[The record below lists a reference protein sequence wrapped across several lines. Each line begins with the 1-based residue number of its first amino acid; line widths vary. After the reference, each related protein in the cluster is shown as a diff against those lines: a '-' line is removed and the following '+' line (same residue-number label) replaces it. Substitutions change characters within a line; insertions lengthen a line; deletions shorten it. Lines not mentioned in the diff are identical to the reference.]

1 MFLVL
6 SLAPGFLMWFTAE
19 LIMDRNSGSSKV
31 FSVGMTGKQGASGD
45 EETLVLLLTLMRGLL
60 LGGSNI

>member
-1 MFLVL
+1 
-6 SLAPGFLMWFTAE
+6 
-19 LIMDRNSGSSKV
+19 MDRNSDSSKV